1 MGYKISLKGEN
12 MKNNRRAFLCCS
24 DGMESFYE
32 DLWDKRLGEYITRVD
47 SIDDSTGVYIIYR
60 KNIDNDKV
68 KKVVV
73 EAQMKGIRVWNLN
86 KQLIDEELVDAIYND
101 RLNSRIKG
109 AEIEIER

>member
-47 SIDDSTGVYIIYR
+47 SIDDSTGVYIIDR
-60 KNIDNDKV
+60 KNKSS
-68 KKVVV
+68 
-73 EAQMKGIRVWNLN
+73 
-86 KQLIDEELVDAIYND
+86 DERHKSME
-101 RLNSRIKG
+101 S
-109 AEIEIER
+109 

>member
-47 SIDDSTGVYIIYR
+47 SIDV
-60 KNIDNDKV
+60 
-68 KKVVV
+68 
-73 EAQMKGIRVWNLN
+73 
-86 KQLIDEELVDAIYND
+86 QLGFTL
-101 RLNSRIKG
+101 
-109 AEIEIER
+109 

>member
-12 MKNNRRAFLCCS
+12 MKNNRRAFLC
-24 DGMESFYE
+24 
-32 DLWDKRLGEYITRVD
+32 
-47 SIDDSTGVYIIYR
+47 
-60 KNIDNDKV
+60 
-68 KKVVV
+68 
-73 EAQMKGIRVWNLN
+73 